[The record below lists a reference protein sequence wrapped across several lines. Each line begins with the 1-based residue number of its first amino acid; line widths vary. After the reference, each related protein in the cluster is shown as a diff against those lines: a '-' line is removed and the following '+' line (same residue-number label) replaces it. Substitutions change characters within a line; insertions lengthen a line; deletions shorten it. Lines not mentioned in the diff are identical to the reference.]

1 MTRQDELI
9 GKVRQVA
16 ADLSGISPEDL
27 DATTPFLALGFDS
40 LLLTQ
45 FAATVQKEF
54 GVKTTFRQL
63 MEDASTISALAAM
76 LDKAL
81 PAAAAP
87 TPQIAAPQAPQPAV
101 APVQAVAMTPPQG
114 AAPRIAA
121 APANADGIAAVFH
134 AQLAL
139 MQQQLEMLTGGAVAQ
154 PQALA
159 PTPQM
164 QAAPILAAAAASP
177 APATQAPAAKAE
189 KPKFELPKGFGPQVS
204 ATGPQLGPEQ
214 RAHVE
219 RLVARY
225 NAKTRGSKERTQANR
240 EHFADPRSAAGFNR
254 IWKEMVY
261 PIVVERSHG
270 AYLWDVD
277 GNKYVDILNGF
288 GPNFF
293 GHRAP
298 FIVEAIRKQLDSG
311 YEVGPQTPLA
321 GEAAKMFCELTGMD
335 RVSWVNTGSEAV
347 QAAIRLSRTV
357 TGRDKIVVFSGD
369 YHGNFDEVLVR
380 VVKNQ
385 SGRRTV
391 PLAPGIP
398 FESVGNV
405 LVLDYGEESA
415 LEEIARQADDIAA
428 VLVEPVQS
436 RRPEFRPKEFLHKL
450 RALTK
455 EKGIVLVFDEVITG
469 FRIQPGGA
477 QAYYGI
483 EADLATYGKII
494 GGGMPIGVVAGRAK
508 FMDTFD
514 GGQWRYGDD
523 SQPTAGV
530 TFFAGTFVRHPF
542 AIAAAHAA
550 LAYIK
555 SAGPALQDGVNKKAT
570 RLAETLNKFFEER
583 GVKIFVAHFSSQMYI
598 RVSEESELA
607 TLFFYHLRERGVHVL
622 EGFPSYVTAA
632 HTDADIDFVIAAA
645 KDSILEMQ
653 ADGVLPIREGVLPAR
668 RTRSFPMTEGQREI
682 WVTAQMGEAANC
694 ALSESD
700 AIEIDGPLDAA
711 KFAAAVE
718 ASLAAQEAFRLRFAA
733 DGSAQTD
740 DPDATFRIADADLS
754 HLSESDSKAALA
766 AIVAREA
773 KIPFDIENGPLVRA
787 HLIRLAPER
796 HLFLVY
802 AHHIVFDGYSAELLV
817 KDIAAR
823 YEGKAGLEGLEPY
836 SLFAAKALA
845 APGRKE
851 AQDYWRERLAAPP
864 PPLDLPTDR
873 PFPARRQFDGGTARG
888 RIDANTT
895 AAIKAVAR
903 ANGVGVYATLLSAYA
918 ALMSRLTGQE
928 DFVIGVPAAGQA
940 DLCVETIGYCVNM
953 LPMRLSPSFST
964 PFTTFAKETQK
975 RLVEAMEHQNL
986 CLSDLARDLKTPR
999 DMSRP
1004 ALIQNVFNY
1013 SGYFGEL
1020 TLGSAKIRAAENARA
1035 AVHHEL
1041 FINLTESGDGLAVD
1055 WDYSAAIF
1063 DEATI
1068 ARWISHLAAMIADI
1082 AARPDAPIGELA
1094 IMSALDREAV
1104 VVSMRRG

>member
-1 MTRQDELI
+1 VTRQDDLI
-9 GKVRQVA
+9 GKVRALA
-16 ADLSGISPEDL
+16 ADLSGIAPDDL
-27 DATTPFLALGFDS
+27 DAARPFLGLGFDS

-45 FAATVQKEF
+45 FAATIQKAF

-63 MEDASTISALAAM
+63 MEDASSIAALAAM
-76 LDKAL
+76 LDAAL
-81 PAAAAP
+81 PAAAPAP
-87 TPQIAAPQAPQPAV
+87 P
-101 APVQAVAMTPPQG
+101 
-114 AAPRIAA
+114 AA
-121 APANADGIAAVFH
+121 APSPAPAIAETPPAASATPAPRLAAAANADGLAAVFQ

-139 MQQQLEMLTGGAVAQ
+139 MQQQLEMLTGGATSL
-154 PQALA
+154 PQV
-159 PTPQM
+159 
-164 QAAPILAAAAASP
+164 AAPASAAATPSP
-177 APATQAPAAKAE
+177 AAPAQ

-204 ATGPQLGPEQ
+204 NAGPQLSAAE

-219 RLVARY
+219 RLIARY

-240 EHFADPRSAAGFNR
+240 AHFADPRTAAGFNR

-270 AYLWDVD
+270 AYLFDVD
-277 GNKYVDILNGF
+277 GNRYVDILNGF

-321 GEAAKMFCELTGMD
+321 GEAAKIFCELTGMD

-380 VVKNQ
+380 GVTSA
-385 SGRRTV
+385 SGRRAV

-398 FESVGNV
+398 FSSVGNV

-415 LEEIARQADDIAA
+415 LEEIARGADDIAA

-436 RRPEFRPKEFLHKL
+436 RRPEFRPREFLHKL
-450 RALTK
+450 RTLTQ

-469 FRIQPGGA
+469 FRIAPGGA
-477 QAYYGI
+477 QAYYGV

-494 GGGMPIGVVAGRAK
+494 GGGMPIGVVAGRSK

-514 GGQWRYGDD
+514 GGQWRYGDE

-550 LAYIK
+550 LSYIK
-555 SAGPALQDGVNKKAT
+555 SAGPALQDGVNRKAA
-570 RLAETLNKFFEER
+570 RLAKTLNAFFAER
-583 GVKIFVAHFSSQMYI
+583 GVKIFVAHFASQMFI
-598 RVSEESELA
+598 RVSEDSELA

-632 HTDADIDFVIAAA
+632 HSDADIDFVITAA

-653 ADGVLPIREGVLPAR
+653 ADGVLPLREGVAPAR
-668 RTRSFPMTEGQREI
+668 RTRSFEMTDGQREI

-700 AIEIDGPLDAA
+700 AIEIAGPLDAA
-711 KFAAAVE
+711 RFIAAAA
-718 ASLAAQEAFRLRFAA
+718 ASLAAQEAFRLRFSA
-733 DGSAQTD
+733 DGAAQSV
-740 DPDATFRIADADLS
+740 DPDATFNVAPVDLS
-754 HLSESDSKAALA
+754 AMSDGERKAAFA
-766 AIVAREA
+766 AIVDREA
-773 KIPFDIENGPLVRA
+773 ATPFDLENGPLVRA
-787 HLIRLAPER
+787 HLVQFAPDR
-796 HLFLVY
+796 HVFLVY

-823 YEGKAGLEGLEPY
+823 YETGKGLDGLAPY
-836 SLFAAKALA
+836 SLYAAKAIA
-845 APGRKE
+845 APGRAA
-851 AQDYWRERLAAPP
+851 AQAYWRERLAAPP
-864 PPLDLPTDR
+864 APLDLPTDR
-873 PFPARRQFDGGTARG
+873 PFPARRGFEGATARG
-888 RIDANTT
+888 RIDAATT
-895 AAIKAVAR
+895 AAIKAAAR
-903 ANGVGVYATLLSAYA
+903 AGGVGVSATLLSAYA

-928 DFVIGVPAAGQA
+928 DFVVGVPAAGQA
-940 DLCVETIGYCVNM
+940 GLGVETVGYCVNM
-953 LPMRLSPSFST
+953 LPMRLSPSFGT
-964 PFTTFAKETQK
+964 PFIAFAKQTQK
-975 RLVEAMEHQNL
+975 LLVAAMEHQNL
-986 CLSDLARDLKTPR
+986 CLSDLARDLKAPR
-999 DMSRP
+999 DTSRP
-1004 ALIQNVFNY
+1004 ALVQNVFNY
-1013 SGYFGEL
+1013 SAYFGEMS
-1020 TLGSAKIRAAENARA
+1020 LGEAKIRAAENPRA

-1041 FINLTESGDGLAVD
+1041 FINLTEAGDGLAVD
-1055 WDYSAAIF
+1055 WDYASAIF
-1063 DEATI
+1063 DATTI
-1068 ARWISHLAAMIADI
+1068 ARWISHLSALIADI
-1082 AARPDAPIGELA
+1082 ARRPDAPIGELA
-1094 IMSALDREAV
+1094 IMSAVEREAV
-1104 VVSMRRG
+1104 VVAMRRG

>member
-1 MTRQDELI
+1 MNRHDELV
-9 GKVRQVA
+9 GKTRRLA
-16 ADLSGISPEDL
+16 ADLSGIAPDDL

-54 GVKTTFRQL
+54 GVRTTFRQL
-63 MEDASTISALAAM
+63 MEDASTISALAGM
-76 LDKAL
+76 LDAAL
-81 PAAAAP
+81 PAAAPAP
-87 TPQIAAPQAPQPAV
+87 AVAPAPPPAPGAQPAV
-101 APVQAVAMTPPQG
+101 AAS
-114 AAPRIAA
+114 APRIAA
-121 APANADGIAAVFH
+121 APANADGLAAVFQ

-139 MQQQLEMLTGGAVAQ
+139 MQQQLEMLTGGAAVA
-154 PQALA
+154 P
-159 PTPQM
+159 
-164 QAAPILAAAAASP
+164 
-177 APATQAPAAKAE
+177 QAPAASAQPAPPAEAARPPQASAAGPAE

-204 ATGPQLGPEQ
+204 NTGPELGAEQ

-219 RLVARY
+219 RLIARY
-225 NAKTRGSKERTQANR
+225 NARTRGSKERTQANR
-240 EHFADPRSAAGFNR
+240 AHFADPRTAAGFNR

-261 PIVVERSHG
+261 PIVVERSYG
-270 AYLWDVD
+270 AHLWDVD

-298 FIVEAIRKQLDSG
+298 FIVEAIRSQLDSG

-380 VVKNQ
+380 AVKSA
-385 SGRRTV
+385 SGRRAV

-398 FESVGNV
+398 FSSVGNV

-415 LEEIARQADDIAA
+415 LEEIARQADDVAA

-455 EKGIVLVFDEVITG
+455 DKGIVLVFDEVITG
-469 FRIQPGGA
+469 FRIEPGGA
-477 QAYYGI
+477 QAYYGV

-494 GGGMPIGVVAGRAK
+494 GGGMPIGVVAGRSQ

-550 LAYIK
+550 LSYIK
-555 SAGPALQDGVNKKAT
+555 SAGPALQEGVNKKTT
-570 RLAETLNKFFEER
+570 RLAETLNRFFEER
-583 GVKIFVAHFSSQMYI
+583 GVKIFVAHFASQMFI
-598 RVSEESELA
+598 RVSEESDLA
-607 TLFFYHLRERGVHVL
+607 TLFFYHLRDRGVHVL

-632 HTDADIDFVIAAA
+632 HADADIDFVVDAA

-653 ADGVLPIREGVLPAR
+653 ADGVLPVREGVRAVQR
-668 RTRSFPMTEGQREI
+668 RRSFPMTDGQREI

-700 AIEIDGPLDAA
+700 AIEIEGPLEASR
-711 KFAAAVE
+711 FARAVE
-718 ASLAAQEAFRLRFAA
+718 ASLAAQEAFRLRFSA
-733 DGSAQTD
+733 DGSAQSA
-740 DPDATFRIADADLS
+740 DPDASFRVAEADFSALGGG
-754 HLSESDSKAALA
+754 EQQAALA
-766 AIVAREA
+766 AIVARESRT
-773 KIPFDIENGPLVRA
+773 PFDLEMGPLVRA
-787 HLIRLAPER
+787 HLVRFAPDR
-796 HLFLVY
+796 HLFLIY
-802 AHHIVFDGYSAELLV
+802 AHHIVFDGYSAEILL
-817 KDIAAR
+817 KDVAAR
-823 YEGKAGLEGLEPY
+823 YEGGPGVEDLAPY
-836 SLFAAKALA
+836 SLYAAKAIA
-845 APGRKE
+845 APGRAA
-851 AQDYWRERLAAPP
+851 AQDFWRALLAAPP

-873 PFPARRQFDGGTARG
+873 PFPARRSFEGGTARG
-888 RIDANTT
+888 RIDAE
-895 AAIKAVAR
+895 AAKAIKAAAR
-903 ANGVGVYATLLSAYA
+903 AAGVGVYAILLSAYA

-940 DLCVETIGYCVNM
+940 DLGVEAIGYCVNM
-953 LPMRLSPSFST
+953 LPLRLKPSFAT
-964 PFTTFAKETQK
+964 PFMAFAKSTQK
-975 RLVEAMEHQNL
+975 LLVEAMEHQSL
-986 CLSDLARDLKTPR
+986 CLSDLARDLKAPR

-1013 SGYFGEL
+1013 SAYFGEMA
-1020 TLGSAKIRAAENARA
+1020 LGAAKIRAAENPRA

-1041 FINLTESGDGLAVD
+1041 FVNLTEGEDGLAVD

-1068 ARWISHLAAMIADI
+1068 ERWISHLAAMIADI
-1082 AARPDAPIGELA
+1082 SRRPDAPIGELA
-1094 IMSALDREAV
+1094 IMSAAEREAV
-1104 VVSMRRG
+1104 VVSMRRS